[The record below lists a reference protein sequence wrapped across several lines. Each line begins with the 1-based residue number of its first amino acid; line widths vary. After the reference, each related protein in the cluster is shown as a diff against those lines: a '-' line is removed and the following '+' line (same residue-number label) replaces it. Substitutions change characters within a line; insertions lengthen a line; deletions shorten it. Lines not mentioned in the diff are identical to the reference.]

1 MSRVGSL
8 HSCRKKVYDTGNLN
22 DPNDPRPR
30 VSSMVMRRTLAFLAG
45 LSLAV
50 LLSMTPAGARSDTGF
65 ANGGVVLLPEESLY
79 APYLA
84 SLRFPEFR
92 FGYLTVS
99 DDSIAGTED
108 TRWDLRAGRHV
119 PLIRFGEDWQ
129 FGAFGGLKA
138 LFDAGR
144 EADNVAW
151 DGVFGLSLSRRLDDA
166 RALRLE
172 YEHQSAHLG
181 DELVARTGRTRIEY
195 SRQEISL
202 GYSSRPS
209 PRVRLY
215 AEGGW
220 GFDLTNETLQ
230 EPWRGQAG
238 LEVGIPRTKTAST
251 DHLDWGPFLAVDLE
265 SMQERNWGVDTTVQ
279 AGIYGLRQ
287 RDVWRFGLEFRDGR
301 IPYGEFS
308 FEDET
313 YVGVAL
319 WTGLL

>member
-1 MSRVGSL
+1 MPGDVS
-8 HSCRKKVYDTGNLN
+8 

-30 VSSMVMRRTLAFLAG
+30 ESGLIMRRTFAFLAG
-45 LSLAV
+45 LFLAALV
-50 LLSMTPAGARSDTGF
+50 SITPAGARSDTVS
-65 ANGGVVLLPEESLY
+65 ADGGLVLLPEESFY

-99 DDSIAGTED
+99 DDSIAGTQD

-119 PLIRFGEDWQ
+119 PLIRFGDHWQ
-129 FGAFGGLKA
+129 FGAFGGIKA
-138 LFDAGR
+138 LFDADNNS
-144 EADNVAW
+144 DNVAW
-151 DGVFGLSLSRRLDDA
+151 DGVFGLSLSRWLDDG

-172 YEHQSAHLG
+172 YEHQSAHIG
-181 DELVARTGRTRIEY
+181 DELVLRTGRTRIEY
-195 SRQEISL
+195 SRQELSL
-202 GYSSRPS
+202 GYSMRPA
-209 PRVRLY
+209 PRVRTYL
-215 AEGGW
+215 EGGW
-220 GFDLTNETLQ
+220 GFDLTNEALQ

-251 DHLDWGPFLAVDLE
+251 DRLDWGPFLAVDLE
-265 SMQERNWGVDTTVQ
+265 SMQERDWQVDTTVQ

-287 RDVWRFGLEFRDGR
+287 RDVWRFGLEFRHGR

-308 FEDET
+308 FGDET